1 MNRFE
6 TMEEKKNRLELELEQ
21 LKSQMNA
28 ASVDIVP
35 RMLTIREAAKE
46 VGLSY
51 NYIRS
56 LCLSGRIVSIRVGNR
71 IMVNREKLIAFLNSG
86 KEETY
91 DS

>member
-6 TMEEKKNRLELELEQ
+6 ALKEKKKKLELELEQ
-21 LKSQMNA
+21 VTDQMEL
-28 ASVDIVP
+28 SFSDEVP
-35 RMLTIREAAKE
+35 RMLTIREAARE

-56 LCLSGRIVSIRVGNR
+56 LCQSGRIVSIRVGNR
-71 IMVNREKLIAFLNSG
+71 TLVNREKLIAFLNSG
-86 KEETY
+86 REENH

>member
-1 MNRFE
+1 MNRLE
-6 TMEEKKNRLELELEQ
+6 ILEEKKKKLELELEQ
-21 LKSQMNA
+21 LTNQMEINSA
-28 ASVDIVP
+28 EDVP

-71 IMVNREKLIAFLNSG
+71 TLVNREKLIAFLNSG
-86 KEETY
+86 KEEKT
-91 DS
+91 

>member
-6 TMEEKKNRLELELEQ
+6 AMEEKKKRLELELEQ
-21 LKSQMNA
+21 LTSQMNA
-28 ASVDIVP
+28 ASIDIVP
-35 RMLTIREAAKE
+35 RMLTIREASKE

-56 LCLSGRIVSIRVGNR
+56 LCLSGRIVSIRAGNR

>member
-6 TMEEKKNRLELELEQ
+6 TMEEKKKRLELELEQ
-21 LKSQMNA
+21 LTSQMNA